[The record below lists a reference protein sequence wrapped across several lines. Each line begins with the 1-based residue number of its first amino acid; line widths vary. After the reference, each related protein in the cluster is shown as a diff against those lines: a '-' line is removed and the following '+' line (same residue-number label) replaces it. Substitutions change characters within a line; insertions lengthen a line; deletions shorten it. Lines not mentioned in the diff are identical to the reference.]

1 MQLIQ
6 ELLEIHI
13 LSVIQSSLQQHRELS
28 LLRIAFIIL
37 YELTS
42 IQSQENP
49 TCEMVLQD
57 VMTGILQESILP
69 LSLLAIQFIPVE
81 SETLISALNFL
92 NIASR
97 NMDCRKQLIS
107 TDCIPVLARF
117 LSMKGVPSD
126 VQVLS
131 VALLSRLAALGKFT
145 VYLRSILKEFYSIL
159 LLLNYWSWIHWIIHV
174 SLLEIVPL
182 LF

>member
-159 LLLNYWSWIHWIIHV
+159 LLLNYWS
-174 SLLEIVPL
+174 
-182 LF
+182 